1 MKISEKI
8 VWLMVTKWGI
18 IMLNFIIGREN
29 IDLNQV
35 DMDSRVYFKEFKKPE
50 WFTDPFAVRVI
61 KEIDKAE
68 VIFEEALKNRFGH
81 GMSTMELSTGTKTL
95 LLLRNRPG
103 HIYYGS
109 LLGDNCVPFL
119 MELVN
124 GHPGD
129 ITLLLEHYME
139 IPEEYEGV
147 LKVSGKPVS
156 IFEYEM
162 SIAEWCEHRDDPE
175 YKWR

>member
-1 MKISEKI
+1 
-8 VWLMVTKWGI
+8 
-18 IMLNFIIGREN
+18 
-29 IDLNQV
+29 
-35 DMDSRVYFKEFKKPE
+35 
-50 WFTDPFAVRVI
+50 
-61 KEIDKAE
+61 
-68 VIFEEALKNRFGH
+68 
-81 GMSTMELSTGTKTL
+81 MELSTGTKTL

-124 GHPGD
+124 GQPGD